1 MSLDNTSAANRNTTS
16 TWQRYAKFLLPS
28 FIGVLLFL
36 TPITHEG
43 KQTIVIGLLADT
55 IRLGLGAALPLIV
68 TLTFVLSGIMS
79 SYVSLLK
86 PRWINSF
93 PLLSH
98 VFTTT
103 PLWLLLRGLGG
114 LFCAMTY
121 FQYGPE
127 WIIGSDTGQVAYME
141 IAGVIFCIIAIANLL
156 LSFLTD
162 YGFLEFVGT
171 IISRPFQLLFRLP
184 GRAGLDAITSWVGDS
199 SIGTILTIRQYESGH
214 YSAREAATVA
224 TNFSA
229 VSLPFCVV
237 IAQMAKIDDVFVLF
251 YCTVG
256 LCGIAAALITPR
268 LPPLS
273 NLPQRFY
280 QREQRAEEQVE
291 PYPNIFVRA
300 TQTALARAQ
309 HGPSLKQILN
319 QAGRSITDI
328 FIAVLPAAMTIE
340 LIVLV
345 IYHHSSLLQ
354 TLSAPMVYVLQMLQ
368 LPEAETAAAGTLI
381 GFFDQ
386 FIPAIISTNVDSPIT
401 RFVLAGLSVTQL
413 IYMAENGLLILRS
426 SIPIGFKQLA
436 MIFLIRTAIVLPILA
451 AAAHMIYG

>member
-1 MSLDNTSAANRNTTS
+1 MSLENTSTVSS
-16 TWQRYAKFLLPS
+16 TNNWQRYAQFLIPS
-28 FIGVLLFL
+28 LIGVLLFL
-36 TPITHEG
+36 TPITYEG
-43 KQTIVIGLLADT
+43 KQTIVIGLLSDF
-55 IRLGLGAALPLIV
+55 IRQALGAALPLLV
-68 TLTFVLSGIMS
+68 TVTFVLSGIMS

-86 PRWINSF
+86 PRWITRH
-93 PLLSH
+93 PLLQH

-103 PLWLLLRGLGG
+103 PLWLVLRFLGG

-127 WIIGSDTGQVAYME
+127 WITGSDTGQVAYME
-141 IAGVIFCIIAIANLL
+141 IAGIIFCIIAIANLL

-162 YGFLEFVGT
+162 FGFLEFIGT
-171 IISRPFQLLFRLP
+171 LISRPFQILFRLP

-251 YCTVG
+251 YCTVAV
-256 LCGIAAALITPR
+256 CGIAAALITPR

-280 QREQRAEEQVE
+280 QREQRSDEQLE
-291 PYPNIFVRA
+291 QHNNIFVRA

-309 HGPSLKQILN
+309 NGPSLKQILR
-319 QAGRSITDI
+319 QAGHSITDI

-345 IYHHSSLLQ
+345 IYHHSNLLQ
-354 TLSAPMVYVLQMLQ
+354 TLSAPMVYVLEVLQ

-436 MIFLIRTAIVLPILA
+436 VIFLLRTAIVLPILA
-451 AAAHMIYG
+451 AAAHIIY